1 MLLSNSIMKKT
12 ILTAGVLALTA
23 LAPACTDLTEVPQ
36 SAITPDNF
44 YRNADE
50 ALGGLASVYAQL
62 RATYDNTYNIS
73 EVTTDEII
81 VPTRGQDWYDNGKW
95 LDLHRQT
102 FTANSA
108 AGLDLIN
115 NSWVDLFTGVARANV
130 VLHGIAEN
138 NFTGKE
144 TMVAELRT
152 LRAFYYYMLMD
163 LFGGV
168 PIVCEDEGNAA
179 CTGIDIAQRP
189 RNTRAEVFSF
199 IESELKDARADL
211 PATWSAEMNGRVT
224 KGTADAILASMYL
237 NAQVYTGTVSTT
249 GLQAGTARWQDAL
262 DQANAVI
269 NSGVYSLTT
278 DASVGCSTPG
288 CGWRKNF
295 TADNNTSPEIIFAIK
310 FVNVTDLGMNFL
322 MRALHYHQ
330 YSGSNEPWNGFATLA
345 DTYAAFDPND
355 RRTQIFLAGPQVNL
369 VTGQPATD
377 RQGNLLVFD
386 PNIPDVEHAT
396 EGQGIRIAKW
406 PVDPAHLNQD
416 AGNDYAW
423 FRLGEMYLIRAEAE
437 NELGQTALAIADI
450 NTLRPRVFAPALATT
465 LNQQQVRDAIL
476 KERLFELTAEG
487 KRRTD
492 LIRFGQF
499 TSGTWYAKTT
509 NAPYKVLFPIPQTQ
523 IETNQELEQNP
534 GY

>member
-1 MLLSNSIMKKT
+1 
-12 ILTAGVLALTA
+12 
-23 LAPACTDLTEVPQ
+23 
-36 SAITPDNF
+36 
-44 YRNADE
+44 
-50 ALGGLASVYAQL
+50 
-62 RATYDNTYNIS
+62 
-73 EVTTDEII
+73 
-81 VPTRGQDWYDNGKW
+81 
-95 LDLHRQT
+95 
-102 FTANSA
+102 
-108 AGLDLIN
+108 
-115 NSWVDLFTGVARANV
+115 
-130 VLHGIAEN
+130 
-138 NFTGKE
+138 
-144 TMVAELRT
+144 
-152 LRAFYYYMLMD
+152 
-163 LFGGV
+163 
-168 PIVCEDEGNAA
+168 
-179 CTGIDIAQRP
+179 
-189 RNTRAEVFSF
+189 
-199 IESELKDARADL
+199 
-211 PATWSAEMNGRVT
+211 MNGRVT

-450 NTLRPRVFAPALATT
+450 NTLRARVFAPALATT